1 MKIAIIADIHGNL
14 EALEAVLNHIK
25 SKEVDKIIC
34 LGDIVGYGSSPNECI
49 ELIKK
54 NEIQAIQ
61 GNHDLNAVTLEKLD
75 WFNDNAKEALKFTNK
90 ILTEENKKFLK
101 ELPETLEIKNKKNKL
116 LAIHGSP
123 KDHLYE
129 YLEPTTDEDKIKDMI
144 EEQKVDV
151 IAVGHTH
158 LPDIKK
164 FELKLFLNPGSV
176 GQPRNNNSKAQYAIL
191 DLSNINFVTLE
202 QVEYDIDTAA
212 KKIIQAGLPRF
223 LADRLYVGR

>member
-1 MKIAIIADIHGNL
+1 MKIAIISDIHSNL
-14 EALEAVLNHIK
+14 EAFEAVLNNIK
-25 SKEVDKIIC
+25 SKEIDKIIC

-54 NEIQAIQ
+54 NGIQSIQ
-61 GNHDLNAVTLEKLD
+61 GNHDLNAVTLEKLE
-75 WFNDNAKEALKFTNK
+75 WFNENAREALKWTNK
-90 ILTEENKKFLK
+90 VLTEENKKFLK
-101 ELPETLEIKNKKNKL
+101 ELPETLEVKDQKNRL
-116 LAIHGSP
+116 LAVHGSP

-144 EEQKVDV
+144 EDQKADV
-151 IAVGHTH
+151 IACGHTH
-158 LPDIKK
+158 MPDVKK

>member
-1 MKIAIIADIHGNL
+1 MKIAIIADIHSNL
-14 EALEAVLNHIK
+14 EAFEAVLKDIK
-25 SKEVDKIIC
+25 SKEIDKIIC

-54 NEIQAIQ
+54 NGIQSIQ
-61 GNHDLNAVTLEKLD
+61 GNHDLNAVTLEKLE
-75 WFNDNAKEALKFTNK
+75 WFNENARESLKWTNK
-90 ILTEENKKFLK
+90 VLTEENKKFLK
-101 ELPETLEIKNKKNKL
+101 ELPETLEVKDQKNRL
-116 LAIHGSP
+116 LAVHGSP

-129 YLEPTTDEDKIKDMI
+129 YLEPTTDEDKIKDML
-144 EEQKVDV
+144 EDQKADV
-151 IAVGHTH
+151 IACGHTH
-158 LPDIKK
+158 MPDVKK

-176 GQPRNNNSKAQYAIL
+176 GQPRNNNSKAHYAIL